1 MGHDEALR
9 ATLHQPIGREAMPLI
24 QVHLAAGRTDDQKKV
39 LLAAITDA
47 VQRSVGAPVDS
58 IRVWITEFQ
67 PTEYMAGGTLLAD
80 RE

>member
-1 MGHDEALR
+1 
-9 ATLHQPIGREAMPLI
+9 MPLI
-24 QVHLAAGRTDDQKKV
+24 HVHLAAGRSDDQKQA

-47 VQRSVGAPVDS
+47 VQRSVGAPVES

-67 PTEYMAGGTLLAD
+67 PTEYMVGGSLLAD

>member
-1 MGHDEALR
+1 
-9 ATLHQPIGREAMPLI
+9 MPLI
-24 QVHLAAGRTDDQKKV
+24 QVHLAAGRSNDQKRA

-47 VQRSVGAPVDS
+47 VHRSVGAPVGS

-67 PTEYMAGGTLLAD
+67 PSEYMAGGTVLAD

>member
-1 MGHDEALR
+1 
-9 ATLHQPIGREAMPLI
+9 MPLI
-24 QVHLAAGRTDDQKKV
+24 QVHLAAGRSDDQKQA

-47 VQRSVGAPVDS
+47 VQRSVGAPVES

-67 PTEYMAGGTLLAD
+67 PTEYMAGGSLLAN

>member
-1 MGHDEALR
+1 
-9 ATLHQPIGREAMPLI
+9 MPLI
-24 QVHLAAGRTDDQKKV
+24 QVHLAAGRSDDQKQA

-47 VQRSVGAPVDS
+47 VQRSVGAPVES

-67 PTEYMAGGTLLAD
+67 PTQYMAGGSLLAD